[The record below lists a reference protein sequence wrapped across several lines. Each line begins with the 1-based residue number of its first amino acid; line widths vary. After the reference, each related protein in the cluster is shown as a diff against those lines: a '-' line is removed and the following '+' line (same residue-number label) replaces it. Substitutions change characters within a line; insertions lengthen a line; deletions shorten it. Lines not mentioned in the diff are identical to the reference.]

1 MTRTDGGAGWVA
13 IVGPFRF
20 PWGQASSRRV
30 HGIACSLAAA
40 GRHVVVA
47 CGEHGPGLT
56 PLPDAVGP
64 GSVSYLGLGE
74 IPPAGAG
81 KLDKAA
87 RAWWS
92 WGSRTVRWL
101 DSRPTRPSHVVLY
114 NGDAPYAARLRAWC
128 RRNGVPVIADVVDH
142 YSPEQLRGGRFA
154 PPYLSALLAFRYHY
168 PRCAGVI
175 AVSSYLDDHF
185 RGHGLPVLR
194 VPPTLDAR
202 ALGLLADQRPDGD
215 GPLRLVYAGDPGRKD
230 LVATIVRAV
239 ERVDGTG
246 DRVELR
252 VVGPTVER
260 VRELLGGGPVP
271 AGVRVLGRL
280 PQQEVW
286 AQVRRADFSVLL
298 RPPTRFNRAG
308 FPTKFGESLANGT
321 PVIANLTSDLAEHLT
336 DGVEGLV
343 CPDHSVDALAAT
355 LRRALRLSAEDRCL
369 MRKAARR
376 RALESFDFRVHARAL
391 ADFLDSVRP

>member
-1 MTRTDGGAGWVA
+1 MTQTADRADWVA

-56 PLPDAVGP
+56 PLPEAVGP
-64 GSVSYLGLGE
+64 GSVSYLGMGE
-74 IPPAGAG
+74 IPPVGAG
-81 KLDKAA
+81 KIDKAV

-92 WGSRTVRWL
+92 WGARTVRWL

-114 NGDAPYAARLRAWC
+114 NGDAPYAARLRNWC
-128 RRNGVPVIADVVDH
+128 RRNAVPVIADVVDR

-175 AVSSYLDDHF
+175 AVSSYLSDHF
-185 RGHGLPVLR
+185 RGYGLPVLR
-194 VPPTLDAR
+194 VPPTLNAC
-202 ALGLLADQRPDGD
+202 GLAGLADSRPDEGD
-215 GPLRLVYAGDPGRKD
+215 AVRLVYAGDPGRKD

-239 ERVDGTG
+239 RQVNGAG
-246 DRVELR
+246 CRVELR

-260 VRELLGGGPVP
+260 VRELLGGEPVP

-286 AQVRRADFSVLL
+286 AEVREADFSVLL

-321 PVIANLTSDLAEHLT
+321 PVIANLTSDLGEYLT

-343 CPDHSVDALAAT
+343 CPDHSVDGLVET
-355 LRRALRLSAEDRCL
+355 LHRALRLSVEDRCL

-376 RALESFDFRVHARAL
+376 RALEAFDFRIYARAL
-391 ADFLDSVRP
+391 TDFLDSVRH